1 MYTSTSTAD
10 HQHTVS
16 DSIVESVINKYK
28 QRSKLGI
35 EKYGVTMDR
44 NDLSDIDWLTHA
56 QEEALDLSL
65 YLEKMIVRKKIFADT
80 IDWLEKQIRNTNMA
94 ELTTNEINNIFA
106 SARLMAK
113 I

>member
-1 MYTSTSTAD
+1 MYTTTSTAD
-10 HQHTVS
+10 QQMVS

-44 NDLSDIDWLTHA
+44 KDLSDVDWLTHA

-65 YLEKMIVRKKIFADT
+65 YLEKMIVKKKMYADAFE
-80 IDWLEKQIRNTNMA
+80 WLEQQLYKTKWD
-94 ELTTNEINNIFA
+94 ELTHNEKMNIFG
-106 SARLMAK
+106 SARLMANL
-113 I
+113 